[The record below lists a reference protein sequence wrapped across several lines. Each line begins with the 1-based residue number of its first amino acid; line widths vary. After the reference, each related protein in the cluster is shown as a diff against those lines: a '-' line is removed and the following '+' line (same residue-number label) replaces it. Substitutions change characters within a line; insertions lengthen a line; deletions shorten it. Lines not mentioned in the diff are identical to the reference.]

1 MHVLSKKN
9 YNIMMFLRV
18 ENIRQQ
24 NTKTIFSDV
33 KINILFYL
41 MEAANGDTLAPTYI
55 LSF

>member
-1 MHVLSKKN
+1 
-9 YNIMMFLRV
+9 MMFLRV

-41 MEAANGDTLAPTYI
+41 MEAANGNTLAPTYI

>member
-1 MHVLSKKN
+1 
-9 YNIMMFLRV
+9 MFLRV

-41 MEAANGDTLAPTYI
+41 MKAANGDTLAPTYI